1 MGTSVGTRWICLRF
15 QGLSKLTTKR
25 LWEQTG
31 RKNKKRRTTKGN
43 GMESLEIRIDRNM
56 CFVNCFF
63 FFFSFSVLKG
73 RGPCYFVSLLTMH
86 AASIF
91 LGTQYEERAWPRAST
106 RTKGAKGRD
115 FAVRTII
122 NGFDL
127 NFLFVWPPLMFLL
140 VDRLLSCNLF
150 FSLFIYFS
158 LPPLPPFR
166 LFGSYW
172 SIEWKKV
179 STSVKIHGWLWKGFF
194 QTV

>member
-1 MGTSVGTRWICLRF
+1 MEWKVWKFALIVICA
-15 QGLSKLTTKR
+15 
-25 LWEQTG
+25 
-31 RKNKKRRTTKGN
+31 
-43 GMESLEIRIDRNM
+43 SLI
-56 CFVNCFF
+56 V
-63 FFFSFSVLKG
+63 SFSSFLFLSSSWKEEDLVISLARLQCTPPAFFWEHNTRSERG
-73 RGPCYFVSLLTMH
+73 RV
-86 AASIF
+86 
-91 LGTQYEERAWPRAST
+91 RPREQKEP
-106 RTKGAKGRD
+106 RED

-194 QTV
+194 